1 MLLITEVMGS
11 AVLFDMRHLPTSTR
25 RLMFGFDTQ
34 VDIRGRH
41 TGRPLTVHQLTMI
54 AQIPIFFSMNITQQL
69 IFLFSGLGA
78 INGLL
83 LSGYFLLLKSEK
95 RLSDFF
101 LGGLLLMVSIR
112 ITKSIFI
119 FFNPNF
125 FKLFVHIGL
134 SACLLIGPFLY
145 LYILNATKPDNN
157 LRKTLWLYLLPFLI
171 AIVWMEYSYPYSG
184 EMNNW
189 RHFVGEIYTAWG
201 LCILASGYHLRHV
214 LKKLWFSKEK
224 SNDEEVWLLNIFFG
238 VAIVY
243 IAYETVAYTSYI
255 VGALSFSFLLYVSLL
270 LWLYQRNRREIAS
283 DSPIKYANSSLTSE
297 DAEKTMQRLST
308 VMQSDKLYL
317 DTDLTLASLSEKV
330 GLPSKELSQAIN
342 QMAGKNYSNY
352 IADLRVEEA
361 KRLLLSPEHQHFKI
375 AAIAYDSG
383 FNSLSSFNAVFK
395 KHTGFTPNEYRKKS

>member
-1 MLLITEVMGS
+1 M
-11 AVLFDMRHLPTSTR
+11 
-25 RLMFGFDTQ
+25 
-34 VDIRGRH
+34 
-41 TGRPLTVHQLTMI
+41 TVR
-54 AQIPIFFSMNITQQL
+54 IPIFFPMNLTQQL

-95 RLSDFF
+95 RLSDYF
-101 LGGLLLMVSIR
+101 LGGLLLMISIR

-125 FKLFVHIGL
+125 FKLFVHVGL

-145 LYILNATKPDNN
+145 LYILNATKPHNN
-157 LRKTLWLYLLPFLI
+157 LRKTWWLYLLPFLPI
-171 AIVWMEYSYPYSG
+171 IGWLEYTYPYSG
-184 EMNNW
+184 ELNNW
-189 RHFVGEIYTAWG
+189 RHFVGHIYSVWG
-201 LCILASGYHLRHV
+201 ICILASGYHLRHI
-214 LKKLWFSKEK
+214 LKKLWFNKEK
-224 SNDEEVWLLNIFFG
+224 SSDEEVWLLNIFIG

-255 VGALSFSFLLYVSLL
+255 VGALSFSFVFYISLL
-270 LWLYQRNRREIAS
+270 LWLFQRNRRQIAS
-283 DSPIKYANSSLTSE
+283 DPLIKYANSSLTTE
-297 DAEKTMQRLST
+297 AAENTMQRLSK
-308 VMQSDKLYL
+308 VMERDKLYL
-317 DTDLTLASLSEKV
+317 DPELTLASLSEKL

-342 QMAGKNYSNY
+342 QMSGKNYSNY
-352 IADLRVEEA
+352 IADLRVDEA
-361 KRLLLSPEHQHFKI
+361 KRLLVSQEHQHFKI

>member
-1 MLLITEVMGS
+1 MPDARCPMPD
-11 AVLFDMRHLPTSTR
+11 ARCPMPDPR
-25 RLMFGFDTQ
+25 
-34 VDIRGRH
+34 
-41 TGRPLTVHQLTMI
+41 LTMT
-54 AQIPIFFSMNITQQL
+54 ARIPIFFPMNITQQL

-95 RLSDFF
+95 RLSDYF

-125 FKLFVHIGL
+125 FKLFVHVGL

-145 LYILNATKPDNN
+145 LYIRNATKPKNT
-157 LRKTLWLYLLPFLI
+157 LRTTWWLYLLPFLI
-171 AIVWMEYSYPYSG
+171 AISFMEYGYPYSG
-184 EMNNW
+184 ELNNW
-189 RHFVGEIYTAWG
+189 RHFVGHIYSVWG
-201 LCILASGYHLRHV
+201 ISILASGYHLRHI
-214 LKKLWFSKEK
+214 LKKLWLSKEK
-224 SNDEEVWLLNIFFG
+224 SSDEEIWLLNIFIG

-255 VGALSFSFLLYVSLL
+255 VGALSFSFVFYISLL
-270 LWLYQRNRREIAS
+270 LWLFQRNRRQIAS
-283 DSPIKYANSSLTSE
+283 DPPIKYANSSLTTE
-297 DAEKTMQRLST
+297 DAENTMQRLSNI
-308 VMQSDKLYL
+308 MENDKLYL
-317 DTDLTLASLSEKV
+317 DPELTLASLSEKL
-330 GLPSKELSQAIN
+330 GLHSKELSQAIN
-342 QMAGKNYSNY
+342 QMSGKNYSNY